1 MGEFS
6 EKKKK
11 IRKQIKKQIQITRN
25 NVIKLFN
32 SLNTLRCLD
41 FWEQK
46 DLNNY
51 SSGVNV
57 SSYHGI
63 MSQNDMIHM
72 VNIQMLLLTLGLWVP
87 PSVQNSDMCAAILH
101 WRSFINL
108 SQRLCSSDQT
118 MEPGT
123 FLVL

>member
-1 MGEFS
+1 MDEFS

-25 NVIKLFN
+25 NVIKLFKKYFH
-32 SLNTLRCLD
+32 TLRRLD

-46 DLNNY
+46 DLNSY

-72 VNIQMLLLTLGLWVP
+72 VNIQMLLLTLGL
-87 PSVQNSDMCAAILH
+87 Q
-101 WRSFINL
+101 
-108 SQRLCSSDQT
+108 
-118 MEPGT
+118 
-123 FLVL
+123 FLPVYRI